1 MDKFTA
7 MSVFAKVVEQGSF
20 ARAAERLNLSTS
32 AVSRHVADLEA
43 HLNARLLNR
52 TTRKLSLTESGQ
64 AFFERCIQLL
74 SDLEEAESL
83 ATSSTA
89 EPRGTIRLTC
99 SINFGIRY
107 LASAIGAFQRRY
119 PEAHF
124 DVSLSDRFVDLVEE
138 GHDLAVRI
146 GEAGNSNL
154 IARKIGEMRLICCA
168 SKAYLK
174 RHGKPKHPDDLAA
187 HNCLAYSYL
196 ATKHH
201 WIFEDVGE
209 NAGEL
214 IDVPIKGSV
223 EANNGEMLLAVA
235 EQGIGIVLE
244 PNFSASTALKTGT
257 LVPILT
263 AYQPRASNIYAVYPS
278 RRHLSA
284 KVRTFVDFLNERF
297 RDRVDWD

>member
-7 MSVFAKVVEQGSF
+7 MSVFTSVVEQGSF
-20 ARAAERLNLSTS
+20 ARAADRLNLSTS

-89 EPRGTIRLTC
+89 EPRGVIKLTC

-107 LASAIGAFQRRY
+107 LAPAIGAFQQRY

-124 DVSLSDRFVDLVEE
+124 DVSLSDRFVDLVDE
-138 GHDLAVRI
+138 GLDLAVRI

-154 IARKIGEMRLICCA
+154 VARKIGEMRLVCCA
-168 SKAYLK
+168 SPAYLK
-174 RHGKPKHPDDLAA
+174 RHGTPQHPHDLAG
-187 HNCLAYSYL
+187 HNCLAYAYL
-196 ATKHH
+196 ANKHH
-201 WIFEDVGE
+201 WFFEDKNGG
-209 NAGEL
+209 A
-214 IDVPIKGSV
+214 IDVLIKGSV
-223 EANNGEMLLAVA
+223 EANNGEMLLAIA
-235 EQGIGIVLE
+235 EQDIGIVLE
-244 PNFSASTALKTGT
+244 PNFSASKALKAGT
-257 LVPILT
+257 LVPILN
-263 AYQPRASNIYAVYPS
+263 AYQPRCSNIYAVYPS

-284 KVRTFVDFLNERF
+284 KVRMFVDFLNERF
-297 RDRVDWD
+297 RERLDWD

>member
-7 MSVFAKVVEQGSF
+7 LAVFAKVVEQGSF
-20 ARAAERLNLSTS
+20 ARAAERLDLSTS
-32 AVSRHVADLEA
+32 AISRHVADLET

-89 EPRGTIRLTC
+89 EPRGTIKLTC

-107 LASAIGAFQRRY
+107 LAPAIGAFQQRY
-119 PEAHF
+119 PAAHF
-124 DVSLSDRFVDLVEE
+124 DVSLSDRFVDLVDE
-138 GHDLAVRI
+138 GFDLAVRI

-154 IARKIGEMRLICCA
+154 IAKKIGEMRLVCCA
-168 SKAYLK
+168 SPAYLK
-174 RHGKPKHPDDLAA
+174 RYGKPKQPQDLAK

-196 ATKHH
+196 SSKNH
-201 WIFEDVGE
+201 WVFEDKMS
-209 NAGEL
+209 NS

-244 PNFSASTALKTGT
+244 PDFSASAALKAGT

-263 AYQPRASNIYAVYPS
+263 AYQPRRTNIYAVYPS

-284 KVRTFVDFLNERF
+284 KVRAFVDFLSERF
-297 RDRVDWD
+297 REQPNGELPN